1 MDKGSNRA
9 PERIEAE
16 LPAEMARAFNLMAH
30 PLAGMA
36 AMSAIGFGMASQAL
50 GIWAGAMSG
59 AVAAS
64 RQLAPKVA
72 EALEPV
78 AVRLDGAAPQP
89 QPAPRKADVL
99 TLIKDARTAVENRA
113 RAVAEAAVATPPV
126 VEKIALQEPVA
137 TPAQVP
143 AKAPAKAEA
152 PAKVARKSVA
162 PAKAKPVAVEAAP
175 ALAQPKEMQKPAQPD
190 DLKAISGVGPKLEQV
205 LNGMGIWTYGQIA
218 AMTAGEIAT
227 IEDQL
232 GFKGRI
238 GRDDWVGQAKALTGA
253 RAKA

>member
-1 MDKGSNRA
+1 MDKGSKPA
-9 PERIEAE
+9 PDRIEAE

-113 RAVAEAAVATPPV
+113 RAVAEAAVAAPPV
-126 VEKIALQEPVA
+126 VEKTAHHEPVSA
-137 TPAQVP
+137 PV
-143 AKAPAKAEA
+143 KAAAKAEA
-152 PAKVARKSVA
+152 PAKVARKAVAPGKPKVAAAVVA
-162 PAKAKPVAVEAAP
+162 PAM
-175 ALAQPKEMQKPAQPD
+175 AQPTVMAKPAQPD

-227 IEDQL
+227 IEDRL

-238 GRDDWVGQAKALTGA
+238 ERDDWVGQAA
-253 RAKA
+253 RLAASGVVEG

>member
-1 MDKGSNRA
+1 MEKGSKPE

-16 LPAEMARAFNLMAH
+16 LPAEMARALNLMAH

-64 RQLAPKVA
+64 RQLAPKVT

-126 VEKIALQEPVA
+126 VEKIAHEEPVA
-137 TPAQVP
+137 TPVAPIKV
-143 AKAPAKAEA
+143 PAKAEA
-152 PAKVARKSVA
+152 PAKVARKAGA
-162 PAKAKPVAVEAAP
+162 PTKVKPAAVEVAP

-205 LNGMGIWTYGQIA
+205 LNGMGIWSYGQIA
-218 AMTAGEIAT
+218 AMTADEIAT
-227 IEDQL
+227 IEDRL